1 MNDNTKLEIAKELI
15 ASKVGKAALLGLTT
29 EDKELK
35 QLIKLK
41 EEVDNGNMET
51 INRVLRISKPCFA
64 CFQFG

>member
-51 INRVLRISKPCFA
+51 IDRVLRISKPKKGVA
-64 CFQFG
+64 ND

>member
-51 INRVLRISKPCFA
+51 INRVLRISKPKKGVA
-64 CFQFG
+64 HD

>member
-29 EDKELK
+29 EDKELQ

-51 INRVLRISKPCFA
+51 IERVLRISKPKKKVA
-64 CFQFG
+64 ND

>member
-41 EEVDNGNMET
+41 EDVDNGNMET
-51 INRVLRISKPCFA
+51 INRVLRISKPKKGVA
-64 CFQFG
+64 ND

>member
-51 INRVLRISKPCFA
+51 INRVLRISKPKKGVA
-64 CFQFG
+64 ND

>member
-29 EDKELK
+29 KDEELQ

-51 INRVLRISKPCFA
+51 IERVLRISKPKKKVA
-64 CFQFG
+64 ND